1 MTQHN
6 SKYDFADNAQP
17 LEKAIRL
24 AFRDSLHE
32 LKPPYP
38 KLLNAL
44 ETPVQFLPALAGER
58 GVVDWYDTDDEEFKR
73 ETTDGSYRLLMKSG
87 TRYGIRSS
95 LNALGFDST
104 VIKGTKPYTL
114 QVEAF
119 LQGKPLTDESSQR
132 VDARV
137 RTYKSERD
145 DVSINI
151 SRQSSCEL
159 YVAVTT
165 EIGITM
171 TSEPYVPEGFT
182 SEGAPNIG
190 VYNHIRLIATSE
202 PYVPEG
208 FTSEA
213 ASNIGAY
220 NHIRSIA
227 TLEPAINDT
236 EYK

>member
-24 AFRDSLHE
+24 AFRDSLHD
-32 LKPPYP
+32 LTPPYP

-44 ETPVQFLPALAGER
+44 DTPVQFLPALAGER
-58 GVVDWYDTDDEEFKR
+58 GVVDWYDTDDEGFKR

-104 VIKGTKPYTL
+104 ISKGIKPYTL
-114 QVEAF
+114 EVEAY
-119 LQGKPLTDESSQR
+119 LQDKPLTDESSQR

-137 RTYKSERD
+137 GTYKSERD
-145 DVSINI
+145 DVSVNI
-151 SRQSSCEL
+151 SRQSTGEV
-159 YVAVTT
+159 YVGVTT

-171 TSEPYVPEGFT
+171 TSEPFVPQGFT
-182 SEGAPNIG
+182 SEAAPCIG
-190 VYNHIRLIATSE
+190 VHNHIRLIATSE
-202 PYVPEG
+202 P
-208 FTSEA
+208 
-213 ASNIGAY
+213 
-220 NHIRSIA
+220 
-227 TLEPAINDT
+227 AIQ
-236 EYK
+236 